1 MDFKDDFIT
10 VVDNDEFVLLE
21 RKFIITKK
29 IRKKYYVEMIIVA
42 KQKWGCEK
50 AEWQN
55 AILTI

>member
-1 MDFKDDFIT
+1 VDFKDDFIT

-21 RKFIITKK
+21 RKFILLHE
-29 IRKKYYVEMIIVA
+29 KKYYVEMIIVA